1 MHLYIVVS
9 WKLLFKP
16 EHMLAK
22 LGHRVFVC
30 PVILGDVQNDGFGV
44 KMDIAL

>member
-1 MHLYIVVS
+1 MHRYIVVS

-30 PVILGDVQNDGFGV
+30 LVMLVDVQNDGFGV